1 MTTEREETILL
12 LRRKLAEMLRLAQEL
27 GIDRTQLQRILEAL
41 KVVN

>member
-1 MTTEREETILL
+1 
-12 LRRKLAEMLRLAQEL
+12 MLRLAQEL